1 MGKSGTLGKTNK
13 VRKREREREREREP
27 EPESQSLFHP
37 LPGIVPSLETF
48 ENVMKVSQ
56 MVVQGMWS
64 RGSNS
69 CLFQMPHITADQVK
83 QIRKKKVTHN
93 MW

>member
-1 MGKSGTLGKTNK
+1 MLGQVWYLGKNK
-13 VRKREREREREREP
+13 QGEKERERERERERKKER

-83 QIRKKKVTHN
+83 HFRTKKVS
-93 MW
+93 